1 MIEEFARR
9 HLPFEQWFNV
19 RDLGGYAAADGRTV
33 TWRRYYRAG
42 APSRMS
48 EPDIERARALG
59 VATVLDL
66 RRDDEAR
73 RDEMDASTLLGAAY
87 HLLPVVATQD
97 ALDAFVSGPGIS
109 AERYLAYLE
118 VGGAAFRAVFEV
130 LGDPASY
137 PVVVHCSAGKDRTGV
152 VSAMALEL
160 LGVPRATI
168 EADYAMTNL
177 ERERAV
183 AFWQVRGGWF
193 TQATPEQI
201 DFALSVPPE
210 AISGFL
216 DGLGERYGGA
226 EAYLRGVGVSA
237 DAIEGLRRAL
247 SGADR

>member
-19 RDLGGYAAADGRTV
+19 RDLGGYTAADGREV
-33 TWRRYYRAG
+33 TWRQYYRAG
-42 APSRMS
+42 APTRLNAA
-48 EPDIERARALG
+48 DIERARGLG
-59 VATVLDL
+59 VATVIDL
-66 RRDDEAR
+66 RRDDEAQ
-73 RDEMDASTLLGAAY
+73 RDDAHAIADLGAAY

-137 PVVVHCSAGKDRTGV
+137 PLVVHCSAGKDRTGV

-177 ERERAV
+177 ERERAI
-183 AFWQVRGGWF
+183 AFWKIRGGWF
-193 TQATPEQI
+193 TQATVEQI